1 MNIKVFLSFLR
12 EYANFAIIS
21 FCFKVEMLSQSTSN
35 KAEFASK
42 LFISANG
49 FKFLLIST

>member
-21 FCFKVEMLSQSTSN
+21 FCFTVGMSQSTSN

>member
-21 FCFKVEMLSQSTSN
+21 FALQWTSQSTSN

>member
-21 FCFKVEMLSQSTSN
+21 FCFKVEMSQSTSN

-49 FKFLLIST
+49 FKLLLIST